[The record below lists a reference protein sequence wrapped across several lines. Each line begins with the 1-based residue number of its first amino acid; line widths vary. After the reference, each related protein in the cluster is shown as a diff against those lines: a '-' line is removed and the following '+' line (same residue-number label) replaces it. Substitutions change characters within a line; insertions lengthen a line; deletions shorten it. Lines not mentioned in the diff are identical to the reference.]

1 MAVNRFFQRTPY
13 DIGLYVPPIGA
24 VAETLK
30 IQQQKYDTGELY
42 ADTIKNNFI
51 QSLPQDRAEAN
62 RIQEGWN
69 KRVDDVVAKHGGNYA
84 NANKDINGLLKE
96 IRKEYN
102 PGGKVN
108 AITTNYGTYQE
119 WLTRHRERVEKG
131 NVLGQD
137 LNLANNYF
145 MNNYTGVGEID
156 PVAGTYNRFNAEDL
170 SDYTDAE
177 AIIQKTYA
185 GFKPEKWKQ
194 GVTTLKN
201 GIFNYQED
209 EFEGIKA
216 QRLAPSFQ
224 AALMNDPKY
233 ASYLGQKAKF
243 MGAPPEAA
251 AQLINGYAGQRA
263 QDLSYMNQSSINKM
277 ERDPY
282 YVTMAKA
289 KADKENMQMFS
300 QLQYG
305 AGTGADVSLQHPDIN
320 YDNWQ
325 GENQGFGADIMDFLT
340 GSLAKGAATLAGVPT
355 LGIPAAKAWKDYR
368 MDYASKDQK
377 YVPEFV
383 ENAFQWLA
391 GSPAVTGGDA
401 NLGQFKDDPK
411 GRQRLMGRNVDPIL
425 LDKMFEEKKAQYG
438 SDFTQRYG
446 KDPKWT
452 KQFEKDVWYDYGREL
467 PNHSAYQTLE
477 LDIPAPAQ
485 KNLRQQI
492 LPEILAGNA
501 AFYLPG
507 KGDIHRTGASG
518 ENIGKFLKTFVEKGD
533 GSLGDLDAIKIKYVL
548 PGPGY
553 AKAGYKVSTP
563 EGEFVVVDQNVQ
575 RSEWSKMMENGLG
588 PIFQGGMYQGQQS
601 IAGYDAGS
609 GRAMIGT
616 PRVQLERSLD
626 GKKLD
631 RNIYWDLGDGQTIKK
646 NLPQYYDEMAPL
658 FQQSLGYGMTSGNS
672 TMFDYFNYN
681 MSQQ

>member
-282 YVTMAKA
+282 YVAMAKA

-305 AGTGADVSLQHPDIN
+305 AGVGTVDVALQNPDVN
-320 YDNWQ
+320 YDNWARSGDWQ
-325 GENQGFGADIMDFLT
+325 GVLESGMEGSRDANPVAFGFGSMS
-340 GSLAKGAATLAGVPT
+340 GSVFGQPVYNSNTLAPDKPLLQT
-355 LGIPAAKAWKDYR
+355 
-368 MDYASKDQK
+368 
-377 YVPEFV
+377 
-383 ENAFQWLA
+383 
-391 GSPAVTGGDA
+391 
-401 NLGQFKDDPK
+401 FKDDPK
-411 GRQRLMGRNVDPIL
+411 GREKLMGRNVDPIL

-438 SDFTQRYG
+438 NEFAQRYG
-446 KDPKWT
+446 KDEKWT
-452 KQFEKDVWYDYGREL
+452 KQFEKDVWYDYGKEL

-492 LPEILAGNA
+492 LPEILSGNA

-507 KGDIHRTGASG
+507 KGDIHRTGVNG
-518 ENIGKFLKTFVEKGD
+518 ENIGEFLKTFVEKGD

-563 EGEFVVVDQNVQ
+563 EGEFVIVDQNVQ